1 MHIYNSVRTY
11 IYIKNKEECIKIA
24 AIYIYIYIKYS
35 IKIAAI
41 EKKLVAK
48 SSDIQP
54 VNDYEE
60 KILYMPRVFFL
71 ILWNVG

>member
-1 MHIYNSVRTY
+1 M
-11 IYIKNKEECIKIA
+11 
-24 AIYIYIYIKYS
+24 YIYIKYS

-41 EKKLVAK
+41 EKKLVEK

-60 KILYMPRVFFL
+60 KILYMQRVFFL